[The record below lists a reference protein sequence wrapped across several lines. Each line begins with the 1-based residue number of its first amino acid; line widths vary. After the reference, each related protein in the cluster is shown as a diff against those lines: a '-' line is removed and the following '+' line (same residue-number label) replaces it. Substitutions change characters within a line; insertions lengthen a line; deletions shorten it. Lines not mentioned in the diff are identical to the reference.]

1 MRFMLDWCAFSMF
14 SSCVFWDT
22 PCGFGFRVWD
32 VGLRVWGLRFGVW
45 GLEFG
50 VYGVK
55 FGVKGFAFRYMV

>member
-1 MRFMLDWCAFSMF
+1 MF

-22 PCGFGFRVWD
+22 PCGFGF
-32 VGLRVWGLRFGVW
+32 WGWGVRFGVLVLGFGVW